1 MATMSI
7 APSSQISSD
16 NNVVTA
22 EVFIAA
28 PRERIFEA
36 LTDPKQALRWWGQ
49 KDNYIL
55 NEFQMDVRV
64 GGKWS
69 TSGTSARMGGAVN
82 VEGEFLE
89 IDPPR
94 HLAYTWTSNWMRV
107 VTKVFWDLE
116 SRDNGTVVKLTHT
129 GFAGNLDAAKGHSTG
144 WTSVLGWLQAF
155 AERGETVQSRS

>member
-55 NEFQMDVRV
+55 NQFQMDVRV
-64 GGKWS
+64 GGKGS

-82 VEGEFLE
+82 VVGEFLE
-89 IDPPR
+89 IDPPP
-94 HLAYTWTSNWMRV
+94 HLAYSWIKNWMPV
-107 VTKVFWDLE
+107 VTKALGDL
-116 SRDNGTVVKLTHT
+116 
-129 GFAGNLDAAKGHSTG
+129 
-144 WTSVLGWLQAF
+144 
-155 AERGETVQSRS
+155 